1 MDGGWQLMTR
11 ELQFLKSVFKITE
24 WRDGYVY
31 KTEELGDEW
40 IDQSVIDNN
49 KAKETNLLY
58 APIATIKLEQLLREG
73 KNSIRLKPHG
83 A

>member
-1 MDGGWQLMTR
+1 MTR